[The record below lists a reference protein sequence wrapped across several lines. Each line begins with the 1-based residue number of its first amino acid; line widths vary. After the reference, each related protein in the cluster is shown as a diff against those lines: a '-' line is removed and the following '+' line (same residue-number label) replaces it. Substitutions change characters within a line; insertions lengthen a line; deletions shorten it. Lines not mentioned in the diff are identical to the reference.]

1 MVKALNVNSKIKSIL
16 LIAGLTFLF
25 LFGAIIALKIA
36 KGFMT
41 GSFFKKNLNLN
52 DNSNVQL
59 LKKLDDEWEFP
70 EDYVKE
76 HLELNG
82 MDMYWVYQKG
92 SSSDKVILQLHG
104 GAYMRSLDDNGIR
117 YERSAVKYAQIS
129 GAHIL
134 TIDYRVA
141 PENPYPAALEDAVS
155 AYQWLL
161 DEGYKADNIIIAGD
175 SAGGGLTLA
184 TGLYLRDSK
193 EPMPA
198 ALITMSAWTNLDY
211 KRVNIPYVGSNDPT
225 DPYISPIN
233 GDYTGFPTMLMQA
246 GTAEG
251 LLSDTTEVAK
261 LAKAAGVSVTQTSY
275 DNMPHVFQL
284 LYPAVDEANAA
295 WDEIENFIRDK
306 VFTN

>member
-1 MVKALNVNSKIKSIL
+1 
-16 LIAGLTFLF
+16 
-25 LFGAIIALKIA
+25 
-36 KGFMT
+36 MT
-41 GSFFKKNLNLN
+41 GSIFKKNLNFN
-52 DNSNVQL
+52 DNSNVKL
-59 LKKLDDEWEFP
+59 LKKLDEEWEFP
-70 EDYVKE
+70 DEYAKE
-76 HLELNG
+76 YLELNG
-82 MDMYWVYQKG
+82 MDMYWVYKKG

-104 GAYMRSLDDNGIR
+104 GAYMRSLDDVGTR

-129 GAHIL
+129 GARIL

-161 DEGYKADNIIIAGD
+161 DEGYKADSIIIAGD

-184 TGLYLRDSK
+184 TALYLRDNK

-211 KRVNIPYVGSNDPT
+211 KRVKVPYAGSNDPK

-233 GDYTGFPTMLMQA
+233 GDYTGFPPMLMQA

-261 LAKAAGVSVTQTSY
+261 LAKSAGVSVTQTSY

-284 LYPAVDEANAA
+284 LYPEVQEANNA
-295 WDEIENFIRDK
+295 WNEIESFINHTI
-306 VFTN
+306 FTD